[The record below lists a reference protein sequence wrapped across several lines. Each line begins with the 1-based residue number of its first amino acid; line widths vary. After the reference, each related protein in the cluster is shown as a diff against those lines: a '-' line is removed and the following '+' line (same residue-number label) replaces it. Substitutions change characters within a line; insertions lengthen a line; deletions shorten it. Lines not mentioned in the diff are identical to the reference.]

1 MIFVTSNPSSPKS
14 DITFT
19 TTEIRCAA
27 TIVSP
32 VKGSS
37 PTSVSPFRSSEA
49 RGKWRNRLMSSFSKS
64 SRASSIA
71 LASRFTISAILPRS
85 TIGATRA
92 ITSTTATTMAA
103 IFTNFFITYLF

>member
-27 TIVSP
+27 T
-32 VKGSS
+32 
-37 PTSVSPFRSSEA
+37 
-49 RGKWRNRLMSSFSKS
+49 
-64 SRASSIA
+64 IA